1 VTRSR
6 ADANGRDRRQSRA
19 RRRQEPSLPRNAEE
33 DEEEEEKEEE
43 ERDREESASAI
54 IFAPSFLPFLLFLK
68 YLFEVHCWTPNF
80 SVAAL
85 VVGFRETDKE
95 HFVVLLSSSK
105 FGS

>member
-33 DEEEEEKEEE
+33 DEEEKE

-85 VVGFRETDKE
+85 VVGFWETDKE